1 MAYRAAILTA
11 LAVGVA
17 PCAAQGIMVPAP
29 VASPAAPASP
39 LPSPSASVP
48 APALPSLHEDLLK
61 DLPALPDLDSFSPQI
76 AAWVRMRG
84 AGLARGGEIPEA
96 DDMPAYLVRRAGS
109 LLQGD
114 PNTHLLAML
123 LMLEALKSAKDD
135 LIKKMTKKLE
145 EINDTKARPSGE
157 NPGYQLPVAPTKADL
172 DAMLELLKKQEGEMS
187 GMSEMESLRL
197 QMAMDRMS
205 KMMSV
210 LNNLLKKQ
218 NDTASGI
225 IQNIK

>member
-1 MAYRAAILTA
+1 MAYRAALLTA

-17 PCAAQGIMVPAP
+17 PCAAQGIMVPPP
-29 VASPAAPASP
+29 VASPALPASP

-48 APALPSLHEDLLK
+48 APVQPSLHDDLLK

-96 DDMPAYLVRRAGS
+96 DDMPAYIGRAGS
-109 LLQGD
+109 LLKGD
-114 PNTHLLAML
+114 PNKHLLAML

-145 EINDTKARPSGE
+145 EINDAKARLSGE

-172 DAMLELLKKQEGEMS
+172 DAMLELLKKQEDEMS
-187 GMSEMESLRL
+187 GTGEMESLRL

-218 NDTASGI
+218 SETASGI
-225 IQNIK
+225 IQNLK